1 MWVKI
6 CGNTSLEDA
15 QLAVELGADALGFVF
30 AESKR
35 HVTPAQVAAIT
46 PYLAPHVERVGV
58 FSSRDAEGIA
68 DIVRE
73 AGLNAVQMHGGLDI
87 ELASRLRDLLGDGV
101 GLIQGLHWAV
111 GSDGAAKLDAQLHA
125 VASAGT
131 TERVLL
137 DSRVGQ
143 ASGGTGVAFDW
154 KTARSVLEQ
163 SADGLRVIV
172 AGGLRPENVAEAI
185 RELKPWGVDVVTG
198 VEASPGRKDP
208 EKLAAFLQIAKSAK

>member
-15 QLAVELGADALGFVF
+15 QLAAELGADALGFVF
-30 AESKR
+30 TESKR
-35 HVTPAQVAAIT
+35 YVTPAQVAAIT
-46 PYLAPHVERVGV
+46 PHIPSHVERVGV
-58 FSSRDAEGIA
+58 FSSRDAEEIA
-68 DIVRE
+68 GIVRE
-73 AGLNAVQMHGGLDI
+73 AGLNAIQMHGGLDV
-87 ELASRLRDLLGDGV
+87 ELAARLRNLLGTEV

-111 GSDGAAKLDAQLHA
+111 GSDGAGRLEEQLHT
-125 VASAGT
+125 VANAGT
-131 TERVLL
+131 TDRVLL
-137 DSRVGQ
+137 DSRVGH

-154 KTARSVLEQ
+154 RAARSVLEK

-185 RELKPWGVDVVTG
+185 RELGPWGVDVVTG

>member
-6 CGNTSLEDA
+6 CGNTNLEDA
-15 QLAVELGADALGFVF
+15 QLAIELGADALGFVF

-35 HVTPAQVAAIT
+35 QVTAAQVAAIT
-46 PYLAPHVERVGV
+46 PHLPPHVERVGV
-58 FSSRDAEGIA
+58 FTSRDAEEIA
-68 DIVRE
+68 GIVRE
-73 AGLNAVQMHGGLDI
+73 AGLNAIQMHGGLDVK
-87 ELASRLRDLLGDGV
+87 LANRLRVLLGTEV

-111 GSDGAAKLDAQLHA
+111 GSDGATKLDAQLHT
-125 VASAGT
+125 VADAGAT
-131 TERVLL
+131 DRVLL

-154 KTARSVLEQ
+154 KAARSVLVK

-185 RELKPWGVDVVTG
+185 RELRPWGVDVVTG

>member
-35 HVTPAQVAAIT
+35 HVNAAQVAAIT
-46 PYLAPHVERVGV
+46 PHLPSHVERVGV
-58 FSSRDAEGIA
+58 FSSRDAEEIA
-68 DIVRE
+68 GIVRD
-73 AGLNAVQMHGGLDI
+73 AGLNAVQMHGGLDV
-87 ELASRLRDLLGDGV
+87 ELATRLHDLLGDGV

-111 GSDGAAKLDAQLHA
+111 GSDGAVKLDAQLHT
-125 VASAGT
+125 VARAGT
-131 TERVLL
+131 TDRVLL

-154 KTARSVLEQ
+154 KAARGVLEQ
-163 SADGLRVIV
+163 SADGLRLII

-208 EKLAAFLQIAKSAK
+208 RKLAAFLRIAKSTE